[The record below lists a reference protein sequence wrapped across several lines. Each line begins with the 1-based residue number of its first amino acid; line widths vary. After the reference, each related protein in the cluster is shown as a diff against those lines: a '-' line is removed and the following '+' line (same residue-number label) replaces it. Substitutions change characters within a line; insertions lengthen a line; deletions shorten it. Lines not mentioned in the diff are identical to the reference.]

1 MSFHNAMTGV
11 GINVRALDV
20 SGKAPGWIHLI
31 PAGPV
36 VGRDGREWV
45 NDSPQLILAAF
56 AARGVDLPLD
66 LEHSTELKAPQGE
79 PAPAVGWIKDL
90 QARAGE
96 IWGRVEWTEAG
107 RNAVE
112 SKSYRYVSPVF
123 VFERESKRVV
133 SLTSAGLT
141 NRPNLFLHALNK
153 QEGDIDAVIEKALA
167 EGKIAPSSVEYHR
180 AQCAMEGGLERFEAY
195 VNPKATIGGPG
206 QVDGGQAGDKDRAW
220 NAEELRIAELFG
232 LTVEDLQKYGR
243 SEDRGQA
250 LNADHQ
256 RIAEL
261 FGNTGAEYEVN
272 HA

>member
-1 MSFHNAMTGV
+1 MSIHNAMSAV
-11 GINVRALDV
+11 GINARALDV
-20 SGKAPGWIHLI
+20 SGKAPEWIHLI
-31 PAGPV
+31 PAGQV

-45 NDSPQLILAAF
+45 NDSPQLVLAAF

-66 LEHSTELKAPQGE
+66 LEHSTELKATQGE

-96 IWGRVEWTEAG
+96 IWGRVEWTEDG

-123 VFERESKRVV
+123 LFERESKRVV

-153 QEGDIDAVIEKALA
+153 QELAIDAAIDKALS

-180 AQCAMEGGLERFEAY
+180 AQCALEGGLERFEAY
-195 VNPKATIGGPG
+195 VNPKTTIGGPD
-206 QVDGGQAGDKDRAW
+206 QVAGSQTGDKNKAW

-232 LTVEDLQKYGR
+232 LTIEDLQKHGR
-243 SEDRGQA
+243 AEDKSQA

-261 FGNTGAEYEVN
+261 LGLSVEDGQ
-272 HA
+272 